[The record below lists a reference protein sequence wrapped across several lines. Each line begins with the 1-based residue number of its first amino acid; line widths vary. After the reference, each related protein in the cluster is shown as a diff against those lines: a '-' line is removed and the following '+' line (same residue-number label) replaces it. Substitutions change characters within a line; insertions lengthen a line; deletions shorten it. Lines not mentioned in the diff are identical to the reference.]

1 MHDRQESPPPR
12 NWVNTKAVAKH
23 LGLCERT
30 VSSMHR
36 EGRIPGYRNGSRIVR
51 FDLAEVDAAMERN
64 PQPSAVDDFIARV
77 LPTLPPISDEAAQRI
92 VALLMAGSDD

>member
-1 MHDRQESPPPR
+1 
-12 NWVNTKAVAKH
+12 
-23 LGLCERT
+23 
-30 VSSMHR
+30 MHR